1 MPCQGY
7 YSVLRYSSPPSPPH
21 QNIDMQFQLEHA
33 RINCITCVRDQ
44 TPNHL
49 VTVALLPRHEYINP
63 NQKPNLLVSGP
74 IMVFICKRDNE
85 WNPVLSLFIYCLFCT
100 AYVCK
105 PPSHPSQRKLTRT

>member
-74 IMVFICKRDNE
+74 IMVFICNRDNE
-85 WNPVLSLFIYCLFCT
+85 WNPVLCLFIVFFVQLMF
-100 AYVCK
+100 VSL
-105 PPSHPSQRKLTRT
+105 PLTLPKENSPTPT